1 MVRKRLQAYR
11 DRVRAGLVK
20 AFSEERTPREVA
32 ASFAMGVFVTALPT
46 GGLGLGL
53 FFVFVSIWPWI
64 SKPALFASVAVFN
77 PFVKPAVYVVSFQV
91 GAFVLGS
98 ESAASY
104 EMLSS
109 EFAWVALQQL
119 LVGNVI
125 IAVILSVIGY
135 VVVLHLT
142 RVHRRQSG
150 EHVGMSLLSF
160 VLGPFKR

>member
-1 MVRKRLQAYR
+1 MVRNRLQAYR

-20 AFSEERTPREVA
+20 AFREERTPREVA

-77 PFVKPAVYVVSFQV
+77 PFVKPAIYVVSFQV

-119 LVGNVI
+119 LVGNFIV
-125 IAVILSVIGY
+125 AVILSVIGY

-142 RVHRRQSG
+142 RVHRRQSD
-150 EHVGMSLLSF
+150 EHAGMSLLSF
-160 VLGPFKR
+160 VMGPFKR